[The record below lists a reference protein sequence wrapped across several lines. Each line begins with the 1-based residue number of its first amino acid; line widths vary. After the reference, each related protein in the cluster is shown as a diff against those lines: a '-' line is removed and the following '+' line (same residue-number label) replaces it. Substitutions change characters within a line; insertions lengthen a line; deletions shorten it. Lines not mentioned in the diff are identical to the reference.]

1 MLTIVAIRFISPG
14 AIPNWLAIP
23 IMIGVIAGIVVFGG
37 IGRQKELEQIRDEL
51 QKLWQEV
58 KELREKQ
65 QH

>member
-1 MLTIVAIRFISPG
+1 MT
-14 AIPNWLAIP
+14 
-23 IMIGVIAGIVVFGG
+23 GVIAGIVVFVG

-51 QKLWQEV
+51 QKLRQEV